1 MISKVWAS
9 ASANLRFAAVH
20 NPLCCGPG
28 GGGEMANVKYDRDF
42 YAWANE
48 QAALL
53 RAGEV
58 SRADVENIAEELER
72 LGRTEKRE
80 FVGRL
85 TALLSLLLKARFQPR
100 KRSPSWKTEIASA
113 RGQLLEHLEDNPS
126 LKDKLPEAIAAA
138 FRNARRAAV
147 DEAGPEDGA
156 FPGACPWTFERMVDE
171 KFWPD

>member
-1 MISKVWAS
+1 
-9 ASANLRFAAVH
+9 
-20 NPLCCGPG
+20 
-28 GGGEMANVKYDRDF
+28 MANVKYDRDF
-42 YAWANE
+42 YAWVNE

-53 RAGEV
+53 RAGDV

-100 KRSPSWKTEIASA
+100 RRSPSWKSEIASA
-113 RGQLLEHLEDNPS
+113 RGQLLEHLQDNPS
-126 LKDKLPEAIAAA
+126 LKDKLPEAIASA
-138 FRNARRAAV
+138 FRNARRSAL
-147 DEAGPEDGA
+147 DEASPEDGA
-156 FPGACPWTFERMVDE
+156 VPAACPWTFERMIDE

>member
-1 MISKVWAS
+1 
-9 ASANLRFAAVH
+9 
-20 NPLCCGPG
+20 
-28 GGGEMANVKYDRDF
+28 MANVKYDRDF
-42 YAWANE
+42 YAWVNE

-100 KRSPSWKTEIASA
+100 KRSPSWKAEIASA

-126 LKDKLPEAIAAA
+126 LREKLPETIASA

-147 DEAGPEDGA
+147 GEAGPEDGA
-156 FPGACPWTFERMVDE
+156 FPAACPWTFERMIDE

>member
-1 MISKVWAS
+1 MPNA
-9 ASANLRFAAVH
+9 
-20 NPLCCGPG
+20 
-28 GGGEMANVKYDRDF
+28 KYDRDF

-80 FVGRL
+80 FVSRL
-85 TALLSLLLKARFQPR
+85 TALISLLLKARSQPG
-100 KRSPSWKTEIASA
+100 KRPPSWKDAIASA

-126 LKDKLPEAIAAA
+126 LKDKLPESISS
-138 FRNARRAAV
+138 
-147 DEAGPEDGA
+147 
-156 FPGACPWTFERMVDE
+156 
-171 KFWPD
+171 

>member
-1 MISKVWAS
+1 
-9 ASANLRFAAVH
+9 
-20 NPLCCGPG
+20 
-28 GGGEMANVKYDRDF
+28 MANVKYDRDF

-53 RAGEV
+53 RAGDV

-100 KRSPSWKTEIASA
+100 KRSPSWKTEVASA
-113 RGQLLEHLEDNPS
+113 RGQLLEHLQDNPS

-147 DEAGPEDGA
+147 DEAGPEDGVL
-156 FPGACPWTFERMVDE
+156 PVACPWTFERMVDE
-171 KFWPD
+171 KFWAD

>member
-1 MISKVWAS
+1 MPNA
-9 ASANLRFAAVH
+9 
-20 NPLCCGPG
+20 
-28 GGGEMANVKYDRDF
+28 KYDRDF

-80 FVGRL
+80 FVSRL
-85 TALLSLLLKARFQPR
+85 TALLTLLLKARFQPR
-100 KRSPSWKTEIASA
+100 KRSPSWKNDITSA
-113 RGQLLEHLEDNPS
+113 RAQLLEHLQDNPS
-126 LKDKLPEAIAAA
+126 LQDKMPEAIASA

-147 DEAGPEDGA
+147 DETGPDDGA
-156 FPGACPWTFERMVDE
+156 FPVACPWSFEQTIDE

>member
-1 MISKVWAS
+1 MRSRAI
-9 ASANLRFAAVH
+9 LYAA
-20 NPLCCGPG
+20 GAAG
-28 GGGEMANVKYDRDF
+28 RGEMANVKYDRDF
-42 YAWANE
+42 YAWVNE

-53 RAGEV
+53 RAGDV

-100 KRSPSWKTEIASA
+100 RRTPSWKAEIASA
-113 RGQLLEHLEDNPS
+113 RSQLLEHLEDNPS

-138 FRNARRAAV
+138 FRNARRSAI
-147 DEAGPEDGA
+147 DEAGPDGV
-156 FPGACPWTFERMVDE
+156 FPAACPWTFERMIDE

>member
-1 MISKVWAS
+1 
-9 ASANLRFAAVH
+9 
-20 NPLCCGPG
+20 
-28 GGGEMANVKYDRDF
+28 MANVKYDRDF

-126 LKDKLPEAIAAA
+126 LKDKLAEAIAAA

-156 FPGACPWTFERMVDE
+156 FPAACPWTFERMVDE

>member
-1 MISKVWAS
+1 
-9 ASANLRFAAVH
+9 
-20 NPLCCGPG
+20 
-28 GGGEMANVKYDRDF
+28 MANVKYDRDF

-53 RAGEV
+53 RAGDV

-100 KRSPSWKTEIASA
+100 KRSPSWKTEVASA
-113 RGQLLEHLEDNPS
+113 RGQLLEHLQDNPS

-147 DEAGPEDGA
+147 DEAGPEDGVL
-156 FPGACPWTFERMVDE
+156 PVACPWTFERMFDE

>member
-1 MISKVWAS
+1 
-9 ASANLRFAAVH
+9 
-20 NPLCCGPG
+20 
-28 GGGEMANVKYDRDF
+28 MANVKYDRDF

-85 TALLSLLLKARFQPR
+85 TALLSLLLKARFQRR
-100 KRSPSWKTEIASA
+100 KRSPSWKTEIESA
-113 RGQLLEHLEDNPS
+113 RGQLLEHLQDNPS

-138 FRNARRAAV
+138 FRNARRSAV

-156 FPGACPWTFERMVDE
+156 FPAACPWTFERMIDE

>member
-1 MISKVWAS
+1 
-9 ASANLRFAAVH
+9 
-20 NPLCCGPG
+20 
-28 GGGEMANVKYDRDF
+28 MANVKYDRDF

-58 SRADVENIAEELER
+58 SQADVENIAEELER

-100 KRSPSWKTEIASA
+100 RRSPSWKMEIASA
-113 RGQLLEHLEDNPS
+113 RDQLLEHLQDNPS
-126 LKDKLPEAIAAA
+126 LKDKLPEAIASA
-138 FRNARRAAV
+138 FRNARRAAL
-147 DEAGPEDGA
+147 DEATPEDGA
-156 FPGACPWTFERMVDE
+156 LPGGCPWSFERIVDE
-171 KFWPD
+171 EFFPE

>member
-1 MISKVWAS
+1 
-9 ASANLRFAAVH
+9 
-20 NPLCCGPG
+20 
-28 GGGEMANVKYDRDF
+28 MANAKYDRDF

-53 RAGEV
+53 RAGDV

-80 FVGRL
+80 FIGRL

-113 RGQLLEHLEDNPS
+113 RGQLLEHLHDNPS
-126 LKDKLPEAIAAA
+126 LKDKLPEAIASA
-138 FRNARRAAV
+138 FRNARRSAM

-156 FPGACPWTFERMVDE
+156 FPAACPWTFERMIDE